1 MCQLGEAWGDT
12 NCSRKIIGA
21 RYYAAGLDKAN
32 LKLNY
37 MSARDMNGHGT
48 HTASTAAGSVVEG
61 VSLHGL
67 GEGVAR
73 GGAPRARLAVY
84 KVGWEEENGVYLATA
99 AVLAAMDDAIHDG
112 VDILSLSIVADD
124 DSFGALHAVQNG
136 ITVVYAGGNGGP
148 RSQVLFNTAPWVI
161 TVAASKIDRS
171 FPTTITLGNKQTLIV
186 YTRRT
191 LFFWNAERHLL
202 GFYSTNVKLSIIFAG
217 SITILHVEERI
228 QQQIPYT
235 CKRWQVCLSAVQFL
249 N

>member
-1 MCQLGEAWGDT
+1 
-12 NCSRKIIGA
+12 
-21 RYYAAGLDKAN
+21 
-32 LKLNY
+32 

-73 GGAPRARLAVY
+73 GGAPGARLAVY

-186 YTRRT
+186 CA
-191 LFFWNAERHLL
+191 LFFWNAEKHLL
-202 GFYSTNVKLSIIFAG
+202 GFDSTNV
-217 SITILHVEERI
+217 
-228 QQQIPYT
+228 
-235 CKRWQVCLSAVQFL
+235 
-249 N
+249 